1 MITRINP
8 RLKLFLTGFLLCIA
22 LGVAIFCAIQ
32 TYQAFQ
38 RFQQSRNLTL
48 SGDVSTIRPWMTI
61 PYIARV
67 YHVPA
72 SYLDEQLRISN
83 PQDQSRAS
91 LHTLAT
97 RYNRPLD
104 RVIHDVQQAILNY
117 RKQHPTHT
125 LHPPGLPHPAITP
138 KTTPTISR
146 RMPG

>member
-1 MITRINP
+1 MSTRVDS

-22 LGVAIFCAIQ
+22 LGVAVFCAIQ

-38 RFQQSRNLTL
+38 RFQQSHNLTL

-72 SYLDEQLRISN
+72 NYLDEQLHLTN
-83 PQDQSRAS
+83 PLDQSRAS

-97 RYNRPLD
+97 RFNRPVD

-117 RKQHPTHT
+117 RKQHPTPT
-125 LHPPGLPHPAITP
+125 LHPSQTPHPVKTP
-138 KTTPTISR
+138 KTPTTISR
-146 RMPG
+146 RRPG